1 MSLLGGWLLA
11 PLVLVTL
18 CCGLGML
25 VERAAA
31 IRLPGA
37 LVPPVGLAVLIATA
51 GLPVQWDATAEFA
64 APLVAVLAVAG
75 FVLGRPWRDERVRA
89 AWPWVLGLAVA
100 SYAVYAAPSLLSG
113 QGSIAGY
120 VRLDDSAI
128 WLATIDRAMEHGR
141 NLAGVPLGSYART
154 LEYWLGSEYPIGGF
168 LPLGVTARLSGQ
180 DAANAYQP
188 VIAVGAAMLAL
199 GMYGC
204 LRPLLRSR
212 AFAAGAAFVA
222 VQASML
228 FGYTQ
233 WGGLKE
239 ICAVALLPPLAWLAV
254 RGGRALT
261 PLVVVSGALG
271 GVLGLAA
278 LAWALPALAVG
289 VLVTL
294 LARPPAAQVVRNGLL
309 LVALLAVVLMPALT
323 TLQFTDQ
330 VRHGAISN
338 QGEIGNLIRPPP
350 LLQGAGLWPVGDL
363 RIDPD
368 PRALATVLALLCLAG
383 AAAAVVVG
391 LRRRALQL
399 PALTAIALLGCGAG
413 VIVGS
418 PWVDAKALAIFAP
431 VPLLG
436 AAALAAVLLEGAA
449 RTRRALGLALAGALV
464 LGCGWST
471 ADVVLETRVA
481 PRERLAELRDIGTLI
496 AGRGP
501 TLQLDYDVYGNRWFL
516 RDAAPDGA
524 TDLRQR
530 HVRGVN
536 GQDFAEHSSVEVD
549 DIIPEDVWP
558 FTIIV
563 RRRAPLASQPP
574 YAFRRIWAGR
584 FWEAWERPAAA
595 PPPLKRLKG
604 GTTSGLPA
612 ASISCKEIADL
623 ARTPGAQTLATVVRE
638 VNPVIAD
645 LATGGLPPEW
655 KAAGV
660 RPVVDGDG
668 AVAFQLPQAGRWRVW
683 VQGSVLGSLELFVD
697 GRPLGKLRHETSHAG
712 QWLRFGAAQLPAGAH
727 TVVLRYERGPF
738 WRGGR
743 GRKDEQLPLGPVV
756 MTPEDAEREQPV
768 TRIPASDYRQLCGKS
783 LDWIEVLGAAAPAAQ
798 PPPDG
803 D

>member
-18 CCGLGML
+18 CCGLGL
-25 VERAAA
+25 LAERAAA

-37 LVPPVGLAVLIATA
+37 LVPPVGLAVLIAVA

-64 APLVAVLAVAG
+64 APLVAVLALAG
-75 FVLGRPWRDERVRA
+75 FVLGRPWRDERMRA
-89 AWPWVLGLAVA
+89 AWPWVFALAVA

-141 NLAGVPLGSYART
+141 NLASVPLGSYLRT
-154 LEYWLGSEYPIGGF
+154 LEYWLGSEYPLGGF
-168 LPLGVTARLSGQ
+168 LALGVTAKLSGQ
-180 DAANAYQP
+180 DVANAYQP
-188 VIAVGAAMLAL
+188 VIAVVAAMLAL

-204 LRPLLRSR
+204 VRPLVASR

-222 VQASML
+222 VQASLL

-233 WGGLKE
+233 WGGIKE
-239 ICAVALLPPLAWLAV
+239 ISAVALLPPLAWLAV
-254 RGGRALT
+254 RGGRALA
-261 PLVVVSGALG
+261 PLVVVGGALA
-271 GVLGLAA
+271 GVLGIAA
-278 LAWALPALAVG
+278 MAWALPALAIG

-294 LARPPAAQVVRNGLL
+294 LARPRAARVVRDGLL

-323 TLQFTDQ
+323 TLQFTDH

-368 PRALATVLALLCLAG
+368 PKAFATILALLCLAG
-383 AAAAVVVG
+383 AAAALVVG

-399 PALTAIALLGCGAG
+399 PALTAIALLGCSAG

-418 PWVDAKALAIFAP
+418 PWVDTKVLAMFAP

-436 AAALAAVLLEGAA
+436 AAALAAVLFEGAA
-449 RTRRALGLALAGALV
+449 RTRRALGVALAGALV

-471 ADVVLETRVA
+471 ADVVLETRVG
-481 PRERLAELRDIGTLI
+481 PRERLAELREIGEKL

-595 PPPLKRLKG
+595 AQPLRRLKG
-604 GTTSGLPA
+604 GTSSGLPA
-612 ASISCKEIADL
+612 ASIACNQIRDL
-623 ARTPGAQTLATVVRE
+623 SRTPNAQTLATVVRE
-638 VNPVIAD
+638 RNPVIVD
-645 LATGGLPPEW
+645 PATGSMPAPW
-655 KAAGV
+655 KAAGL
-660 RPVVDGDG
+660 RPVVDGDA
-668 AVAFQLPQAGRWRVW
+668 AVGVQLPSGGRWRAW
-683 VQGSVLGSLELFVD
+683 VQGSVLGALEIVVD
-697 GRPLGKLRHETSHAG
+697 GRSLGTLRHETSHAG

-727 TVVLRYERGPF
+727 TVVLRYRRGPI

-743 GRKDEQLPLGPVV
+743 GSADAQLPLGAVAL
-756 MTPEDAEREQPV
+756 TPEEAERELPV
-768 TRIPASDYRQLCGKS
+768 TRVAPKDYRQLCGQS
-783 LDWIEVLGAAAPAAQ
+783 LDWIEVLGPDTPAAQ
-798 PPPDG
+798 PAPDG